1 MMPNPPRRRSGGR
14 GVRSGAGDFG
24 GGAPGSRLGP
34 GTFGFL
40 GRGGFCRVC
49 VMGAAC
55 SIFVHRL
62 REHIPNLT
70 LSPPAHYIRV
80 CLTVSRIRSDRRRNP
95 VIEMTASASFSYLTP
110 QFDDF
115 LFARIDEDG
124 EATPLSVL
132 SVLARL
138 GVDPWEEAAKL
149 AQLPRIS
156 AAERLAAFIAAT
168 PGRRAYLNA
177 KTVRDRLID
186 LLPSPAGVPIPPG
199 VQRGGLAL
207 AKSRWRFI
215 WPVIIAVLLAIQVT
229 AISRQPAGEPH
240 AASTSTVLP

>member
-1 MMPNPPRRRSGGR
+1 
-14 GVRSGAGDFG
+14 
-24 GGAPGSRLGP
+24 
-34 GTFGFL
+34 
-40 GRGGFCRVC
+40 
-49 VMGAAC
+49 
-55 SIFVHRL
+55 
-62 REHIPNLT
+62 
-70 LSPPAHYIRV
+70 
-80 CLTVSRIRSDRRRNP
+80 
-95 VIEMTASASFSYLTP
+95 MTASASFSYLTP

-168 PGRRAYLNA
+168 PGAPPAYLNA

-186 LLPSPAGVPIPPG
+186 LLPSPAGVTIAPG